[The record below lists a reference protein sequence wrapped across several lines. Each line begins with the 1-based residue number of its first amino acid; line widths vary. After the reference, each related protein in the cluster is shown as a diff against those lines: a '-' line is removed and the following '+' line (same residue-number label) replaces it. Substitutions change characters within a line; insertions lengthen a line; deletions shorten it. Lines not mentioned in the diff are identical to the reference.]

1 MVIQKIIHHNLYIC
15 IIGQLQYNVKN
26 IKVTIYNIIVN
37 NVLIKINAMYFY
49 VHNVLKII
57 NIG

>member
-1 MVIQKIIHHNLYIC
+1 MVIQKIIHHNLYIY
-15 IIGQLQYNVKN
+15 IIDQLQYNVKN
-26 IKVTIYNIIVN
+26 IKVIIYNIIVN
-37 NVLIKINAMYFY
+37 NVLIKINVMYFY